1 MDDKQLSLEEIS
13 LNLKLPL
20 KRLQYLHYSRDD
32 CPIPV
37 ARNGRTPAF
46 SLNEIT
52 AYLRELGLI
61 QRDPD
66 NSRITLRDAA
76 DLLGISY
83 TRIKELRAQDEK
95 FPRPVGGTSYW
106 KSLAKIEFDRKEMVA
121 YKLQRKSKK
130 GPQEKMNIIPIAV
143 DPSGRVN
150 ADIRQF
156 LAAPSARRPRIMST
170 GSAKTVRVRVQG
182 DNGAWV

>member
-1 MDDKQLSLEEIS
+1 MVDKLLSLEEIS
-13 LNLKLPL
+13 RHLKLPL
-20 KRLQYLHYSRDD
+20 KRLQYLHYNRDD

-106 KSLAKIEFDRKEMVA
+106 KSMAKIEFNRKEIVA
-121 YKLQRKSKK
+121 YKIQRKSKK
-130 GPQEKMNIIPIAV
+130 GPQEKLNINPIEA
-143 DPSGRVN
+143 SGGLNEQVR
-150 ADIRQF
+150 RF
-156 LAAPSARRPRIMST
+156 LSAPSYRRQRIAST
-170 GSAKTVRVRVQG
+170 GNATTVRVRTDGVVGQ
-182 DNGAWV
+182 W